1 MVERLFV
8 DRSDVFGP
16 AFVLGV
22 AFLAFALLLQ
32 TSVKALLL
40 RDVGAHV
47 LVTVLAELRLCGFV
61 EALVAFG
68 TVFFPFGMAF
78 DNLPG
83 HERRFNIVC
92 PGRRYSEWHEAS
104 DEPDRYAVISSHGRK
119 A

>member
-1 MVERLFV
+1 VVERLLV
-8 DRSDVFGP
+8 DGGNVFCP

-22 AFLAFALLLQ
+22 AFLALALFLQ
-32 TSVKALLL
+32 PSVKALLS

-47 LVTVLAELRLCGFV
+47 LMTVLAELCLCGFV

-68 TVFFPFGMAF
+68 TVFLPFGMAF

-92 PGRRYSEWHEAS
+92 PGRRHSEWHEAS
-104 DEPDRYAVISSHGRK
+104 DEPDRYAVEGSHGCD

>member
-1 MVERLFV
+1 VVERLFV

-16 AFVLGV
+16 AFVFGV
-22 AFLAFALLLQ
+22 AFLALALLLQ
-32 TSVKALLL
+32 PSVKASFL

-47 LVTVLAELRLCGFV
+47 LMAVLAELRLCGFI
-61 EALVAFG
+61 EALMAFG
-68 TVFFPFGMAF
+68 TVFLPFGMAF
-78 DNLPG
+78 DNLSG

-104 DEPDRYAVISSHGRK
+104 DEPDCYAVEGSHSRD